1 MRRVFLSCL
10 TEKRDYDESSN
21 LSTLTFTISELFKV
35 LRSIQL
41 SLDMSNPS
49 GTMISGF
56 PPWISFT
63 LVGLPHLEKFRKS
76 NVDVG
81 DAFHKKTRAI
91 YIHSLGIANIFVINP
106 S

>member
-1 MRRVFLSCL
+1 ML
-10 TEKRDYDESSN
+10 T
-21 LSTLTFTISELFKV
+21 LTISELFKV

-49 GTMISGF
+49 GTITSGF
-56 PPWISFT
+56 PPRINLT
-63 LVGLPHLEKFRKS
+63 LVGLPHLEKFRKID
-76 NVDVG
+76 VDVG
-81 DAFHKKTRAI
+81 DAFHKKTHVN